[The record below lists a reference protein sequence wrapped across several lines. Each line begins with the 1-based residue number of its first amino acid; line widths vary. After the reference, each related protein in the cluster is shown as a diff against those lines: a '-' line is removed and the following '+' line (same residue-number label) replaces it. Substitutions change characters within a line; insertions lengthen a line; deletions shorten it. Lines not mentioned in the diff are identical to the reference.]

1 MRVYAV
7 ADIHGRNDRFD
18 RIQNNLSKFKA
29 DILVLAGDITNYTR
43 PKKFLSRLNALPGAK
58 GFLN

>member
-18 RIQNNLSKFKA
+18 RVHNNLSKLKA
-29 DILVLAGDITNYTR
+29 DILVLAGDITNYTK
-43 PKKFLSRLNALPGAK
+43 PKNIL
-58 GFLN
+58 